1 MVRDKIKLVQ
11 TNNNY
16 VKYIRETDRGV
27 GREKVWDETVL
38 GPLPKL
44 TSFTT
49 AISNWIGTY
58 IE

>member
-49 AISNWIGTY
+49 AISN
-58 IE
+58 